1 MRVRPVNPGRRA
13 STRYRARR
21 REARARR
28 DHSQLDLVHFE
39 FDESHACGLR
49 WRKRARRILRSY
61 FGMFPSREKTS
72 DGLYLVPELFR
83 AWYRRNPRRNKI
95 SARDSESSRAF
106 LARLG
111 TGQQGRC
118 ANELA
123 PSVTAIRTIAPRAF
137 ARRWTEQP
145 RPRGA
150 RDVRVALESRPASV
164 APREVPAGDSK
175 SPREAALDKIPPC
188 RRSRLRRAL
197 PWPEARAWAETENTP
212 RGAARRLVPLRAPRF
227 ARLSPVPGR
236 TRAFPP
242 GRIARIR
249 AGSFFLVTRRT
260 SADRDPKTRTRWT
273 RFSARWRER
282 ALRRA
287 PRSRR
292 AARRSMRRVPR
303 LVTRRRL
310 AKTPSASALRVWTR
324 RARARAR
331 RASSAPLWASF
342 PATPY
347 S

>member
-49 WRKRARRILRSY
+49 WRKRARGILRSD
-61 FGMFPSREKTS
+61 FGMFRREKK
-72 DGLYLVPELFR
+72 R
-83 AWYRRNPRRNKI
+83 ATVSTWYRSSSVLGIDGILGGIKSPRETAN
-95 SARDSESSRAF
+95 
-106 LARLG
+106 RLERSWLVWE
-111 TGQQGRC
+111 QGRC

-260 SADRDPKTRTRWT
+260 SADRDRKTRTRWT

-342 PATPY
+342 PATP
-347 S
+347 SS

>member
-1 MRVRPVNPGRRA
+1 MWTALAKEGARDP
-13 STRYRARR
+13 RARTLECFR
-21 REARARR
+21 REKKRR
-28 DHSQLDLVHFE
+28 SLT
-39 FDESHACGLR
+39 
-49 WRKRARRILRSY
+49 WYRS
-61 FGMFPSREKTS
+61 S
-72 DGLYLVPELFR
+72 FR
-83 AWYRRNPRRNKI
+83 AWYRQNPMRNKI
-95 SARDSESSRAF
+95 SAREQRIVSSVPETL

-111 TGQQGRC
+111 RGEQGRC

-150 RDVRVALESRPASV
+150 RDVRVALESRSASV

-197 PWPEARAWAETENTP
+197 PWPEARASAETENTP
-212 RGAARRLVPLRAPRF
+212 RGAARRLVPPRAPRF

-249 AGSFFLVTRRT
+249 AKSLLLVTRRT
-260 SADRDPKTRTRWT
+260 RTRADRDRKTRTRWT
-273 RFSARWRER
+273 RSSARWRER

-292 AARRSMRRVPR
+292 AARRLTPRVPR
-303 LVTRRRL
+303 VTRRRL
-310 AKTPSASALRVWTR
+310 AATSALRALRVSTR

-331 RASSAPLWASF
+331 RASSAPLWARF
-342 PATPY
+342 PATPC